1 MKKVK
6 TIKGVPKYSVG
17 TNGITP
23 NLTLSKPQYSFDPN
37 QLGGTT
43 APSGFSFNE
52 NWADMTTNQ
61 KMGAVSGAVG
71 GAASLYNMAASGQ
84 KPTVGTALS
93 GIATGASAGSAFGP
107 IGAGVG
113 AFMGLLAG
121 TAGGRAKLDKNAITA
136 TSDIND
142 AVSHNRGWFGSLFGA
157 DRGRLL
163 RRAAGMQNSKMAYEQ
178 TANARVD
185 YANDP
190 RNQPVTVSA
199 KDGGVIPELVHA
211 KVSKGE
217 LYYDP
222 YNKTL
227 SRVPGS
233 PDKPNTDDD
242 VDAFLAK
249 GGMVV
254 TNNNKQPLINGKTQA
269 IALAPMVDKPNKNM
283 SKGTIEA
290 RDRIIKKVTRLNEL
304 SKTENNKTD
313 GVVYADTGNA
323 NIGNNENQLLNWLR
337 GKTKGTILGKNLNP
351 PVDGDTRSE
360 LEKVRDRMKEWRETG
375 TYFEVADP
383 QQESNQPESN
393 QGGFG
398 HRNLSLTTNGAGG
411 FKPTNKFGYLG
422 PRSTR
427 QLLYNP
433 NIDYASQFEGWDD
446 FYTKP
451 VASKP
456 TGVAKSGSSKTSPN
470 KESVSQQGGHFRV
483 HDSIGHRYGYPQLTI
498 ADAAEQI
505 TTPDKIDMNRIK
517 KDIEYLDGQSE
528 DGSTSNKSN
537 FDLSNLYR
545 GLSAIAPL
553 FDRVRPR
560 TTTLNRP
567 TFKPI
572 PVDVDPTN
580 LLQDVQLGYA
590 LNNYN
595 TSRGGF
601 TAGQQLAAA
610 NVAASNLATQRAN
623 IHQWEKEQELKN
635 ITQNIMSY
643 NDYSKLL
650 AEIGN
655 TEIDINDR
663 NRAAANTINDT
674 NRKSAL
680 NTLGSIAKEMKQEK
694 IDAED
699 RERKYTMLEPLIKE
713 VYENSDELL
722 PLLKGKIKK
731 VKKTKKSTKTEKV

>member
-6 TIKGVPKYSVG
+6 AIKGVPKYNVG

-23 NLTLSKPQYSFDPN
+23 DLTLSKPQYSFDPN

-121 TAGGRAKLDKNAITA
+121 TAGSKYHVNRDAITT
-136 TSDIND
+136 TSD
-142 AVSHNRGWFGSLFGA
+142 VSESVEGGGWLSWFGPSKGSQIRKA
-157 DRGRLL
+157 TGI
-163 RRAAGMQNSKMAYEQ
+163 QNSKMAYEQ

-290 RDRIIKKVTRLNEL
+290 RDRIIKKVTRLNDL
-304 SKTENNKTD
+304 SKTENNRID
-313 GVVYADTGNA
+313 NVVYADTGNA

-337 GKTKGTILGKNLNP
+337 EKTKGTILGKNLNP

-433 NIDYASQFEGWDD
+433 NIDYTSQFEGWDK

-451 VASKP
+451 VVSKS
-456 TGVAKSGSSKTSPN
+456 TGATRSGSSKTSSN
-470 KESVSQQGGHFRV
+470 KETVTKQGNNFRV
-483 HDSIGHRYGYPQLTI
+483 TDSPLHRYGYTPLSI
-498 ADAAEQI
+498 VDKAEQI
-505 TTPDKIDMNRIK
+505 TTPDKIDINRIK

-528 DGSTSNKSN
+528 DDSTSNKSN
-537 FDLSNLYR
+537 FDLSDLYR
-545 GLSAIAPL
+545 SLSAIAPL

-580 LLQDVQLGYA
+580 LLQDAQLGYA

-694 IDAED
+694 IDAQD
-699 RERKYTMLEPLIKE
+699 RERKYTMLEPLIRE

-722 PLLKGKIKK
+722 PLLQGKIKK
-731 VKKTKKSTKTEKV
+731 VKKTKKSTKTKKA